1 MHKKIHL
8 NGFTQCCIN
17 HHSEGQWKHPLD
29 GSSRGYR
36 DIDYWVDLARLLE
49 SGGFSCLFLA
59 DVHGTYSVY
68 QGSRDSAVR
77 HAVQFPSNDPTV
89 IIPAMAYAT
98 RHLGFACTFST
109 TYFPPYQTAKLFS
122 TLDHLTRGR
131 IGWNIVTSYLADAN
145 ANFGIHE
152 SLTHD
157 QRYDRAD
164 EYMEVVYKLWE
175 HSWEEDVV
183 VRDLSHDVFTEPSR
197 VHQIDH
203 AGTWYQVPG
212 PHMCE
217 PSPQR
222 TPLLFQAGQSG
233 RGMKFAAKHAEA
245 IFCVYANLAACARGV
260 TKLRQA
266 IAQAGRAVDEVK
278 VCQGVSVVVAPT
290 DEEARLKFETCR
302 RYASPEG
309 SLALFSGWAGIDLS
323 TVNPDQSLDSM
334 ESNAIQGL
342 LTYFKDVDPERRW
355 TVREMGE
362 WISLGSIM
370 PKIIGSPATVADEL
384 ERWIE
389 ETDIDGFNLV
399 PLVQPAGFRDFVEL
413 MVPELRRRGRL
424 AAPIDGA
431 SLREQFFGTGEA
443 RLAPS
448 HVAHSCLPPWKQI
461 AIKAVS

>member
-1 MHKKIHL
+1 MPKKIHL

-68 QGSRDSAVR
+68 QGSRDTAVR

-122 TLDHLTRGR
+122 TLDHLSGGR
-131 IGWNIVTSYLADAN
+131 VGWNIVTSYLADAN
-145 ANFGIHE
+145 ANFGIE
-152 SLTHD
+152 DSLTHD

-164 EYMEVVYKLWE
+164 EYMGVVYKLWE
-175 HSWEEDVV
+175 HSWEDNAV
-183 VRDLSHDVFTEPSR
+183 VRDVARDVFAEPSR

-203 AGTWYQVPG
+203 IGQWYQVPG

-217 PSPQR
+217 PSTQR

-233 RGMKFAAKHAEA
+233 RGMQFAAKHAEA
-245 IFCVYANLAACARGV
+245 IFCVYANIATCARGV
-260 TKLRQA
+260 AKLREA
-266 IAQAGRAVDEVK
+266 TALAGRPSDGVK
-278 VCQGVSVVVAPT
+278 VCQGMSVVVAPT
-290 DEEARLKFETCR
+290 DEEARMKFETCK
-302 RYASPEG
+302 RYTSPEG

-323 TVNPDQSLDSM
+323 TIQPDQPLDGR
-334 ESNAIQGL
+334 ESNAIQGVL
-342 LTYFKDVDPERRW
+342 SFFKDVDPERRW
-355 TVREMGE
+355 TLREMGE
-362 WISLGSIM
+362 WISLASVM
-370 PKIIGSPATVADEL
+370 PKIVGSPTTVADEI
-384 ERWIE
+384 ERWID
-389 ETDIDGFNLV
+389 ETDIDGINLA
-399 PLVQPAGFRDFVEL
+399 PPVQPTGFRDFVEL
-413 MVPELRRRGRL
+413 VVPELRRRGRIVE
-424 AAPIDGA
+424 AADGV
-431 SLREQFFGTGEA
+431 SLRERFFGGGSA
-443 RLAPS
+443 RLPAS
-448 HVAHSCLPPWKQI
+448 HVAHRCLPPWK
-461 AIKAVS
+461 AAASGAAS